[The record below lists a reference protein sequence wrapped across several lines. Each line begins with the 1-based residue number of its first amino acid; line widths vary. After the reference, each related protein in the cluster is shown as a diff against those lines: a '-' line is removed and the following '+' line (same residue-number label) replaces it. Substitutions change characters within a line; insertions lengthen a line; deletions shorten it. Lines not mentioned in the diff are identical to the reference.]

1 MKEYDIKIKNGCD
14 IRFFGTDNNTIV
26 IPADVKMDTDRDQVD
41 IDIKADTK
49 VEIGIPEK
57 AEHIELGIED
67 ANLKIE
73 NISWERIEIDAK
85 GQINIEMNNVDGSI
99 DVNMAG
105 GFAELIV
112 PADYSFVT
120 RCEGRNN
127 TIECDIPTDPSS
139 ANVIELNGKNT
150 TLVIKRKD

>member
-73 NISWERIEIDAK
+73 NISWERIEIDAE
-85 GQINIEMNNVDGSI
+85 GQINISKLGDLVYHGALDLTGALQLYSPKNYKGYDIS
-99 DVNMAG
+99 
-105 GFAELIV
+105 AEFKS
-112 PADYSFVT
+112 AY
-120 RCEGRNN
+120 GM
-127 TIECDIPTDPSS
+127 DICP
-139 ANVIELNGKNT
+139 V
-150 TLVIKRKD
+150 VY